1 MRIALMKHVF
11 FLFIAFL
18 LCMAGSGRAADQEVS
33 NYPTRPI
40 TCIIP
45 FSAGGSADLTVRLLS
60 KELEKSLG
68 QPFVVVNK
76 PGGGGSIGVS
86 AVAVAKPDGYTI
98 GQSPGGAPLFIMP
111 FLEKL
116 PYHPVRSLKYILE
129 FVELSFGVVV
139 KADSPFKNFK
149 DLILYA
155 RQNPGK
161 VTYGTNAPNS
171 IANLV
176 MEQVAR
182 KEKVQFI
189 HIPFKS
195 SPEYQAAVL
204 GGHVLFSAGDFNH
217 ALLESGKTRLLAFLS
232 EKSPAEYAQTPT
244 LKELG
249 YDIQCPVFLGIMG
262 PKDIPE
268 EIVKKLE
275 DAFQNALKE
284 PSVIKG
290 LKELRL
296 TVFYRNSKDL
306 TDYVNRN
313 YEVFGQLLKEMG
325 LAKQ

>member
-1 MRIALMKHVF
+1 MRTPFMKRVF
-11 FLFIAFL
+11 VLFIAFL
-18 LCMAGSGRAADQEVS
+18 LCAAGSGRAADREVS

-60 KELEKSLG
+60 KEVEKTLG
-68 QPFVVVNK
+68 QPLVVVNK
-76 PGGGGSIGVS
+76 AGGGGSIGVS

-98 GQSPGGAPLFIMP
+98 GLSPGGAPLFILP

-116 PYHPVRSLKYILE
+116 PYHPVRSLKYILQ
-129 FVELSFGVVV
+129 FVDLSFGVVV
-139 KADSPFKNFK
+139 RADSPFKNFN

-171 IANLV
+171 ISNLV
-176 MEQVAR
+176 MERVAK
-182 KEKVQFI
+182 KEKVQFT

-195 SPEYQAAVL
+195 SPEYQTAVL
-204 GGHVLFSAGDFNH
+204 GGHIIFSAGDFNH
-217 ALLESGKTRLLAFLS
+217 GILESGKTRLLAFLS
-232 EKSPAEYAQTPT
+232 EKAPSEYAQTPT

-268 EIVKKLE
+268 EIVKKLD
-275 DAFQNALKE
+275 DAFQKALKE
-284 PSVIKG
+284 PTVIHG
-290 LKELRL
+290 LKKLRL
-296 TVFYRNSKDL
+296 TVLYRDSKNL
-306 TDYVNRN
+306 TDYVTRN
-313 YEVFGQLLKEMG
+313 YNAFGQLLKEMG
-325 LAKQ
+325 LATQ